1 MGTTSGLAG
10 DLRETAAHMSGA
22 PIPSAEGKGPRDDQR
37 SQGPGAEGVAVWADT
52 ETNID
57 YINFSTVADSVVELI
72 EQAQGKPLSIG
83 VSGAWGVGKSSLVM
97 LTKEALERREQERAH
112 QAGLKVGDFQSQYI
126 FVSFNAWLY
135 QGYDDARAALMEAI
149 AVKLAA
155 VAQERKTGIE
165 KTQEFLRR
173 IDWFRLAS
181 LTAGSAAALALGLPP
196 VGLIGQFAS
205 LFTRGR
211 KDGVDDALIEDTQA
225 TITEGAKQ
233 AKGLLKPAQD
243 ESPRQRIQAL
253 RDSFVAALAE
263 LDVTLVVLI
272 DDLDRCLPETAVST
286 LEAIRLFLFLDG
298 TAFVIAADDQMIK
311 HAVKKHFDQPDDAL
325 VTNYFDKLIQIPIRV
340 PMLGTQEV
348 RAYMFL
354 LYVHNST
361 LEEEERETIRVAV
374 CERLAKTWQGLR
386 IDRAFI
392 QDLGIDLPTE
402 LVAQLDTADRLTT
415 IMATASGIAG
425 NPRLVKRFLNALSVR
440 MAVAKNQGVF
450 VDEAALAKL
459 LLFERLAPPEL
470 YRELATSITNSVDGK
485 PHLLDGWEPGDSD
498 SDTDARSVEASGDLV
513 DEEEPAGSPRA
524 GSPGAGAAETGPAK
538 VAAKGDA
545 VATSAPDPIPERWAT
560 GFPKEWL
567 ALPPRLAD
575 IDMRGALYVSRE
587 HLPILTVEDGMSS
600 TAVELLNALKEHPGE
615 AAALTDR
622 LGTLTG
628 PEQARIFD
636 RLLDIARPI
645 DEWGVPEILEALLVM
660 VQVAPSLS
668 GSLAGFLGGRPAA
681 QIQPDLIPRLSGQAW
696 ASDLMQ
702 TWSTSPDIEPPV
714 KAAIAQRVG
723 NGNIAK

>member
-1 MGTTSGLAG
+1 MWT
-10 DLRETAAHMSGA
+10 
-22 PIPSAEGKGPRDDQR
+22 
-37 SQGPGAEGVAVWADT
+37 DT

-72 EQAQGKPLSIG
+72 EQAEGKPLSIG

-97 LTKEALERREQERAH
+97 LTKDALERRERQRARD
-112 QAGLKVGDFQSQYI
+112 QGIRDDDDFQSKYI

-149 AVKLAA
+149 AVKLAE
-155 VAQERKTGIE
+155 VAEERKTGVE
-165 KTQEFLRR
+165 KTRDFLRR

-181 LTAGSAAALALGLPP
+181 LTAGSAAALALGPPP

-205 LFTRGR
+205 LFSRGR
-211 KDGVDDALIEDTQA
+211 RNGVDDNLIEDAQGAVTQA
-225 TITEGAKQ
+225 AGE
-233 AKGLLKPAQD
+233 AKGLLRDKPAQD

-253 RDSFVAALAE
+253 RDSFVAALQE
-263 LDVTLVVLI
+263 LEVTLVVLI

-340 PMLGTQEV
+340 PTLGTQEV

-354 LYVHNST
+354 LYVHNSM
-361 LEEEERETIRVAV
+361 LGESERERIRIAV
-374 CERLAKTWQGLR
+374 CDRLAKTWQGLR

-392 QDLGIDLPTE
+392 QGLGIDLPNE
-402 LVAQLDTADRLTT
+402 LVAQLDTADRLTP

-440 MAVAKNQGVF
+440 MAVAKTQGVS

-459 LLFERLAPPEL
+459 LLFERLAPAEL
-470 YRELATSITNSVDGK
+470 YQELATSITNSVDGK
-485 PHLLDGWEPGDSD
+485 PHLLDGLEPEDLDNASATPTGSTGFADLRD
-498 SDTDARSVEASGDLV
+498 QADTATVPGPKDKVSGSQRARSERDGGTNL
-513 DEEEPAGSPRA
+513 
-524 GSPGAGAAETGPAK
+524 
-538 VAAKGDA
+538 A
-545 VATSAPDPIPERWAT
+545 VAPIPERWAT
-560 GFPKEWL
+560 GFVSEWL

-587 HLPILTVEDGMSS
+587 HLPILTAEDGLSS
-600 TAVELLNALKEHPGE
+600 TATELLKALIEHPSE
-615 AAALTDR
+615 AGALTEPLR
-622 LGTLTG
+622 ELSG
-628 PEQARIFD
+628 PEQSRIFE
-636 RLLDIARPI
+636 RLLDLARPI
-645 DEWGVPEILEALLVM
+645 DAWGVPDIFEALLVM
-660 VQVAPSLS
+660 VQVGPDLS

-681 QIQPDLIPRLSGQAW
+681 QIQPDLIPRISGQPW
-696 ASDLMQ
+696 ASDLM
-702 TWSTSPDIEPPV
+702 TAWAGNPDIEAPV
-714 KAAIAQRVG
+714 KAAIASRLG
-723 NGNIAK
+723 NGNVAK

>member
-1 MGTTSGLAG
+1 M
-10 DLRETAAHMSGA
+10 
-22 PIPSAEGKGPRDDQR
+22 
-37 SQGPGAEGVAVWADT
+37 WADV

-57 YINFSTVADSVVELI
+57 YINFSTVAESVVELI

-97 LTKEALERREQERAH
+97 LTKEALERRDRERA
-112 QAGLKVGDFQSQYI
+112 QAEGINDDDYESRYV

-135 QGYDDARAALMEAI
+135 QGYDDARAALMESI
-149 AVKLAA
+149 AVKLDEIAT
-155 VAQERKTGIE
+155 ERKTGVE

-173 IDWFRLAS
+173 IDWFRFAS
-181 LTAGSAAALALGLPP
+181 LTAGSAAALAFGLPP
-196 VGLIGQFAS
+196 IGLIGQFTS
-205 LFTRGR
+205 LFNRGR
-211 KDGVDDALIEDTQA
+211 KDGVDGDLIEDAQETVTAGASQA
-225 TITEGAKQ
+225 GALIKD
-233 AKGLLKPAQD
+233 KPAPD

-286 LEAIRLFLFLDG
+286 LEAIRLFLFLEG

-340 PMLGTQEV
+340 PTLGTQEV

-361 LEEEERETIRVAV
+361 LGEADRERIRHAV

-392 QDLGIDLPTE
+392 QSLGITLPDDLI
-402 LVAQLDTADRLTT
+402 AQLDTADRLTP

-440 MAVAKNQGVF
+440 MAVARRQGVA

-470 YRELATSITNSVDGK
+470 YRELAVSITNSVDGK
-485 PHLLDGWEPGDSD
+485 PHLLDEWEPDPKGPN
-498 SDTDARSVEASGDLV
+498 TDASTKSTDPV
-513 DEEEPAGSPRA
+513 DPTDHPGIVKAPRA
-524 GSPGAGAAETGPAK
+524 ANKKTAAPHDLDETDIEAESTA
-538 VAAKGDA
+538 VAA
-545 VATSAPDPIPERWAT
+545 IPERWAT
-560 GFPKEWL
+560 GFANEWL

-587 HLPILTVEDGMSS
+587 HLPIITVEDGLSS
-600 TAVELLNALKEHPGE
+600 TAAELLKALIEHPSE
-615 AAALTDR
+615 AAALTAR
-622 LGTLTG
+622 LGELSG
-628 PEQARIFD
+628 PEQSRIFE
-636 RLLDIARPI
+636 RLLDLARPI
-645 DEWGVPEILEALLVM
+645 DVWGVPDVLEALLVLI
-660 VQVAPSLS
+660 QVAPSLS
-668 GSLAGFLGGRPAA
+668 GSLSGFLGGRPAA
-681 QIQPDLIPRLSGQAW
+681 QIQPDLIPRLSGQTWAADLMATW
-696 ASDLMQ
+696 AS
-702 TWSTSPDIEPPV
+702 SPSIEAPV
-714 KAAIAQRVG
+714 KAAIKSRVS
-723 NGNIAK
+723 NGNVAK

>member
-1 MGTTSGLAG
+1 M
-10 DLRETAAHMSGA
+10 
-22 PIPSAEGKGPRDDQR
+22 
-37 SQGPGAEGVAVWADT
+37 WADT

>member
-1 MGTTSGLAG
+1 M
-10 DLRETAAHMSGA
+10 
-22 PIPSAEGKGPRDDQR
+22 
-37 SQGPGAEGVAVWADT
+37 AVWSDT

-97 LTKEALERREQERAH
+97 LTREALERREWE
-112 QAGLKVGDFQSQYI
+112 QALAAGVEEEDFKSKYI
-126 FVSFNAWLY
+126 YVSFNAWLY

-149 AVKLAA
+149 AVELAK
-155 VAQERKTGIE
+155 VAEERKTGVD
-165 KTQEFLRR
+165 KTQEFLSR

-181 LTAGSAAALALGLPP
+181 MTAGSAAALALGLPP

-205 LFTRGR
+205 LIGRSR
-211 KDGVDDALIEDTQA
+211 KDGIDDTLIEDAEDGLAQ
-225 TITEGAKQ
+225 GAKQ
-233 AKGLLKPAQD
+233 AKGLLKDEPAQD

-253 RDSFVAALAE
+253 RDSFVAALHE

-311 HAVKKHFDQPDDAL
+311 HAVKKHFDQPDDSL

-340 PMLGTQEV
+340 PTLGTQEV

-354 LYVHNST
+354 LYVHNSA
-361 LEEEERETIRVAV
+361 LKEAERETIRVAV

-392 QDLGIDLPTE
+392 QSLDVDLPPE

-415 IMATASGIAG
+415 IMATATGIAG
-425 NPRLVKRFLNALSVR
+425 NPRLIKRFLNALSVR

-470 YRELATSITNSVDGK
+470 YRELATSITNSVNGK
-485 PHLLDGWEPGDSD
+485 SHLLDVWEPADA
-498 SDTDARSVEASGDLV
+498 DTDSSTVDVSADLSELADAPDQPHAV
-513 DEEEPAGSPRA
+513 TATGVVPNEAGSKKIV
-524 GSPGAGAAETGPAK
+524 AEGD
-538 VAAKGDA
+538 VAAASTTD
-545 VATSAPDPIPERWAT
+545 TIPDRWAT
-560 GFPKEWL
+560 SFAKEWL
-567 ALPPRLAD
+567 ALPPRLAE

-587 HLPILTVEDGMSS
+587 HLPILTVEDGLSS
-600 TAVELLNALKEHPGE
+600 TAAETLTALIEHPSE

-622 LGTLTG
+622 LEALSG
-628 PEQARIFD
+628 PELNRIFD
-636 RLLDIARPI
+636 RLLDVARPV
-645 DEWGVPEILEALLVM
+645 DAWGVPEILEALLVV

-668 GSLAGFLGGRPAA
+668 GSLAGFLGGRPPG
-681 QIQPDLIPRLSGQAW
+681 QVQPDLIPRISGLPW
-696 ASDLMQ
+696 ASELM
-702 TWSTSPDIEPPV
+702 TRWADSPGIETPV
-714 KAAIAQRVG
+714 KVAIAQRVG
-723 NGNIAK
+723 NGNVAK

>member
-1 MGTTSGLAG
+1 M
-10 DLRETAAHMSGA
+10 
-22 PIPSAEGKGPRDDQR
+22 
-37 SQGPGAEGVAVWADT
+37 WADT

-72 EQAQGKPLSIG
+72 EQAEGKPLSIG

-97 LTKEALERREQERAH
+97 LTREALERRERAR
-112 QAGLKVGDFQSQYI
+112 ALAEGVAEGEFESKYI

-149 AVKLAA
+149 AVELAK
-155 VAQERKTGIE
+155 VAEERKTGVE
-165 KTQEFLRR
+165 KTQDFLRR
-173 IDWFRLAS
+173 IDWFRFAS

-205 LFTRGR
+205 LFNRGR
-211 KDGVDDALIEDTQA
+211 KDGVDDALIEDTQGA
-225 TITEGAKQ
+225 ITEGAKGVR
-233 AKGLLKPAQD
+233 GLLKDKPTQD

-253 RDSFVAALAE
+253 RDSFVAALQE

-272 DDLDRCLPETAVST
+272 DDLDRCLPETAIST

-340 PMLGTQEV
+340 PTLGTQEV

-361 LEEEERETIRVAV
+361 LGEEEREHVRVAV

-392 QDLGIDLPTE
+392 QSLGIDLPTE
-402 LVAQLDTADRLTT
+402 LVAQLDTADRLTP
-415 IMATASGIAG
+415 IMATATGIAG

-440 MAVAKNQGVF
+440 MAVAKNQGVS

-470 YRELATSITNSVDGK
+470 YQELATSITNSVDGK
-485 PHLLDGWEPGDSD
+485 PHLLDGWEPADSD
-498 SDTDARSVEASGDLV
+498 PAPNTENGSTD
-513 DEEEPAGSPRA
+513 PADPGAQADA
-524 GSPGAGAAETGPAK
+524 GAAPAPGAGDKGAKSDKGVAADDRAAEPT
-538 VAAKGDA
+538 AA
-545 VATSAPDPIPERWAT
+545 PIPDRWAA
-560 GFPKEWL
+560 GFAKEWL
-567 ALPPRLAD
+567 ELPPRLAD

-587 HLPILTVEDGMSS
+587 HLPILTVEDGLSS
-600 TAVELLNALKEHPGE
+600 TAAELLKALIEHPSE
-615 AAALTDR
+615 AGVLTDR
-622 LGTLTG
+622 LGELSG
-628 PEQARIFD
+628 AEQTRILD

-645 DEWGVPEILEALLVM
+645 DTWGVPEILEAMLVM
-660 VQVAPSLS
+660 VHVAPSLS

-681 QIQPDLIPRLSGQAW
+681 QIQPDLIPRISGQPW
-696 ASDLMQ
+696 ATDLM
-702 TWSTSPDIEPPV
+702 TAWTASPGIEAPV
-714 KAAIAQRVG
+714 KAAIANRVG
-723 NGNIAK
+723 NGHLAK

>member
-1 MGTTSGLAG
+1 MWS
-10 DLRETAAHMSGA
+10 
-22 PIPSAEGKGPRDDQR
+22 
-37 SQGPGAEGVAVWADT
+37 DT

-83 VSGAWGVGKSSLVM
+83 ISGAWGVGKSSLVM
-97 LTKEALERREQERAH
+97 LTKEALERRERERALTTGVK
-112 QAGLKVGDFQSQYI
+112 ASDFKSKYI

-149 AVKLAA
+149 AVKLAE
-155 VAQERKTGIE
+155 VAEERKTGID
-165 KTQEFLRR
+165 KTQDFLRR

-181 LTAGSAAALALGLPP
+181 LTAWSAAALALGLPP
-196 VGLIGQFAS
+196 VGLFGQFAS

-211 KDGVDDALIEDTQA
+211 KDGVDDALIEDAQGA
-225 TITEGAKQ
+225 ITEGAKQ
-233 AKGLLKPAQD
+233 AKGLLKDKPAQD

-253 RDSFVAALAE
+253 RDSFVAALDE
-263 LDVTLVVLI
+263 LNVTLVVLI

-340 PMLGTQEV
+340 PTLGTQEV

-354 LYVHNST
+354 LYVHNSA
-361 LEEEERETIRVAV
+361 LGEEERETIRVAV
-374 CERLAKTWQGLR
+374 CERLATTWKGLR

-392 QDLGIDLPTE
+392 QSLGIELPTE
-402 LVAQLDTADRLTT
+402 LVAQLDTADRLTA

-470 YRELATSITNSVDGK
+470 YRELATSITNSADGK
-485 PHLLDGWEPGDSD
+485 PHMLEGWEPVDSVLHTELRGMD
-498 SDTDARSVEASGDLV
+498 ISVEPV
-513 DEEEPAGSPRA
+513 DEVRRAEESGIETKEATTDQVL
-524 GSPGAGAAETGPAK
+524 AE
-538 VAAKGDA
+538 DDFA
-545 VATSAPDPIPERWAT
+545 VQASANHIPERWAT
-560 GFPKEWL
+560 GFPREWL
-567 ALPPRLAD
+567 ALPPRLTD

-600 TAVELLNALKEHPGE
+600 TVAELLNAIKEHPGE

-622 LGTLTG
+622 IRTLTSA
-628 PEQARIFD
+628 EQAGIFD
-636 RLLDIARPI
+636 CLLDIARPI
-645 DEWGVPEILEALLVM
+645 DEWGVPEILEALLVI

-668 GSLAGFLGGRPAA
+668 GSLAGFLGDRPAA
-681 QIQPDLIPRLSGQAW
+681 QIQPDLIPRLSGLVW
-696 ASDLMQ
+696 ASRLME
-702 TWSTSPDIEPPV
+702 TWLTNPDIEQPV
-714 KAAIAQRVG
+714 KVAIEQRVG

>member
-1 MGTTSGLAG
+1 M
-10 DLRETAAHMSGA
+10 
-22 PIPSAEGKGPRDDQR
+22 
-37 SQGPGAEGVAVWADT
+37 AVWADT

-72 EQAQGKPLSIG
+72 EQAQGQPLSVG

-97 LTKEALERREQERAH
+97 LTKEALERRERERAIA
-112 QAGLKVGDFQSQYI
+112 AGADEGDFKSKYI

-149 AVKLAA
+149 AVKLAE
-155 VAQERKTGIE
+155 VAEERKTGIE
-165 KTQEFLRR
+165 KTRDFLRR

-205 LFTRGR
+205 LFSRGR
-211 KDGVDDALIEDTQA
+211 KDGVDDAVIEDAQGA
-225 TITEGAKQ
+225 VTEGAKQ
-233 AKGLLKPAQD
+233 AKGLLKDKPAQD

-253 RDSFVAALAE
+253 RDSFVAALDE
-263 LDVTLVVLI
+263 LEVTLVVLI

-340 PMLGTQEV
+340 PTLGTQEV

-361 LEEEERETIRVAV
+361 LGKEQRETIRVAV

-392 QDLGIDLPTE
+392 QGLGIDLPTE

-415 IMATASGIAG
+415 IMATATGIAG

-440 MAVAKNQGVF
+440 MAVARNQGVS

-470 YRELATSITNSVDGK
+470 YLELAASITNSVDGK
-485 PHLLDGWEPGDSD
+485 PHLLDGWEPTDSH
-498 SDTDARSVEASGDLV
+498 TDAGGGDASADPADSGDRVEAVTASGARAKD
-513 DEEEPAGSPRA
+513 AGSDKVVA
-524 GSPGAGAAETGPAK
+524 QGDVAAETTADS
-538 VAAKGDA
+538 V
-545 VATSAPDPIPERWAT
+545 PERWAT
-560 GFPKEWL
+560 GFLKEWL

-587 HLPILTVEDGMSS
+587 HLPILTAEDGMSS
-600 TAVELLNALKEHPGE
+600 TAAELLKALIEYPSE
-615 AAALTDR
+615 AAILSDR
-622 LGTLTG
+622 LGALSG
-628 PEQARIFD
+628 PDQGRIFD
-636 RLLDIARPI
+636 RLLDVARPI
-645 DEWGVPEILEALLVM
+645 NEWGVPEILEALLVM

-668 GSLAGFLGGRPAA
+668 GRLAGFLRGRPAA
-681 QIQPDLIPRLSGQAW
+681 QIQPDLIPRISGQPW
-696 ASDLMQ
+696 ASDLMT
-702 TWSTSPDIEPPV
+702 TWSTSPDIEAPI

-723 NGNIAK
+723 NGNVTK

>member
-1 MGTTSGLAG
+1 MTGGPEGL
-10 DLRETAAHMSGA
+10 
-22 PIPSAEGKGPRDDQR
+22 
-37 SQGPGAEGVAVWADT
+37 GAEGVAVWADT

-97 LTKEALERREQERAH
+97 LTKEALERREQERARE
-112 QAGLKVGDFQSQYI
+112 AGVKEGDFKSQYI

-149 AVKLAA
+149 AVKLAE
-155 VAQERKTGIE
+155 VAQERKTGVE
-165 KTQEFLRR
+165 KTQDFLRR

-205 LFTRGR
+205 LFSRGR
-211 KDGVDDALIEDTQA
+211 KDGVDDALIEDAQGA
-225 TITEGAKQ
+225 IKEGAKQ
-233 AKGLLKPAQD
+233 AKGLLKDKPAHD

-253 RDSFVAALAE
+253 RDSFVAALNE

-402 LVAQLDTADRLTT
+402 LVSQLDTADRLTT

-440 MAVAKNQGVF
+440 MAVAKNQGVS

-498 SDTDARSVEASGDLV
+498 SDTDSGSVEASRDLI
-513 DEEEPAGSPRA
+513 DEEEPAGSLGA
-524 GSPGAGAAETGPAK
+524 DSPGAGPTEAGPAN

-545 VATSAPDPIPERWAT
+545 GAAPTPDPIPERWAT

-622 LGTLTG
+622 LGMLNG

-660 VQVAPSLS
+660 VKVAPSLS

-696 ASDLMQ
+696 ARDLMEA
-702 TWSTSPDIEPPV
+702 WSTSPDIEAPV
-714 KAAIAQRVG
+714 KVAIAQRVG

>member
-1 MGTTSGLAG
+1 M
-10 DLRETAAHMSGA
+10 
-22 PIPSAEGKGPRDDQR
+22 
-37 SQGPGAEGVAVWADT
+37 AVWADT

-97 LTKEALERREQERAH
+97 LTKEALERRERE
-112 QAGLKVGDFQSQYI
+112 QALAAGVKEDDFESKYI

-149 AVKLAA
+149 AVELAK
-155 VAQERKTGIE
+155 VAEERKTGVD
-165 KTQEFLRR
+165 KTQEFLSR

-181 LTAGSAAALALGLPP
+181 MTAGSAAALALGLPP
-196 VGLIGQFAS
+196 VGLIGQFTS
-205 LFTRGR
+205 LIGRGR
-211 KDGVDDALIEDTQA
+211 KDGVDDALIEDAQDVVTG
-225 TITEGAKQ
+225 GAKQ
-233 AKGLLKPAQD
+233 AKELLKDRPAQD

-253 RDSFVAALAE
+253 RDSFVAALDE
-263 LDVTLVVLI
+263 LKVTLVVLI

-361 LEEEERETIRVAV
+361 LEKEERETIRIAV

-392 QDLGIDLPTE
+392 QGLGIDLPTE

-415 IMATASGIAG
+415 IMATATGIAG
-425 NPRLVKRFLNALSVR
+425 NPRLVKRFLNTLSVR

-470 YRELATSITNSVDGK
+470 YQELATSITNSVDGK
-485 PHLLDGWEPGDSD
+485 PHLLDGWEPVD
-498 SDTDARSVEASGDLV
+498 SDTDSNSVDASAD
-513 DEEEPAGSPRA
+513 PADTLDQA
-524 GSPGAGAAETGPAK
+524 GEVKASVAGATEAGTHK
-538 VAAKGDA
+538 VVTKGDVA
-545 VATSAPDPIPERWAT
+545 VTSTADPIPERWAT
-560 GFPKEWL
+560 GFAKEWL

-587 HLPILTVEDGMSS
+587 HLPILTVENGMSS
-600 TAVELLNALKEHPGE
+600 TAAELLNALKEHPGE

-622 LGTLTG
+622 LETLTG
-628 PEQARIFD
+628 TEQARIFD

-645 DEWGVPEILEALLVM
+645 EEWGVPEILEALLVM
-660 VQVAPSLS
+660 VQIVPSLS

-696 ASDLMQ
+696 ARDLIKS
-702 TWSTSPDIEPPV
+702 WSTSPDIEAPV
-714 KAAIAQRVG
+714 KAAITNRVG

>member
-1 MGTTSGLAG
+1 M
-10 DLRETAAHMSGA
+10 
-22 PIPSAEGKGPRDDQR
+22 
-37 SQGPGAEGVAVWADT
+37 AVWADT

-97 LTKEALERREQERAH
+97 LTKEALERRERE
-112 QAGLKVGDFQSQYI
+112 QALAAGVKEDDFESKYI

-149 AVKLAA
+149 AVELAK
-155 VAQERKTGIE
+155 VAEERKTGVN
-165 KTQEFLRR
+165 KTQEFLSR

-181 LTAGSAAALALGLPP
+181 MTAGSAAALALGLPP
-196 VGLIGQFAS
+196 VGLIGQFTS
-205 LFTRGR
+205 LIGRGR
-211 KDGVDDALIEDTQA
+211 KDGVDDALIEDAQDVV
-225 TITEGAKQ
+225 TEGAKQ
-233 AKGLLKPAQD
+233 AKELLKDRPAQD

-253 RDSFVAALAE
+253 RDSFVAALDE
-263 LDVTLVVLI
+263 LKVTLVVLI

-311 HAVKKHFDQPDDAL
+311 HAVKRHFDQPDDAL

-361 LEEEERETIRVAV
+361 LEKEERETIRIAV

-392 QDLGIDLPTE
+392 QGLGIDLPTQ

-415 IMATASGIAG
+415 IMATATGIAG
-425 NPRLVKRFLNALSVR
+425 NPRLVKRFLNTLSVR

-470 YRELATSITNSVDGK
+470 YQELATSITNSVDGK
-485 PHLLDGWEPGDSD
+485 PHLLDGWEPVD
-498 SDTDARSVEASGDLV
+498 SDTDSHSVDASAD
-513 DEEEPAGSPRA
+513 PADTLDQA
-524 GSPGAGAAETGPAK
+524 GEVKASVAGATEAGTHK
-538 VAAKGDA
+538 VATKGDVA
-545 VATSAPDPIPERWAT
+545 VTSTADPIPERWAT
-560 GFPKEWL
+560 GFAKEWL

-600 TAVELLNALKEHPGE
+600 TAAELLNALKEHPGE

-622 LGTLTG
+622 LETLTG
-628 PEQARIFD
+628 TEQVRIFD

-645 DEWGVPEILEALLVM
+645 EEWGVPEILEALLVM
-660 VQVAPSLS
+660 VQIVPSLS

-696 ASDLMQ
+696 ASDLIKS
-702 TWSTSPDIEPPV
+702 WSTSPDIEAPV
-714 KAAIAQRVG
+714 KAAITNRVG

>member
-1 MGTTSGLAG
+1 M
-10 DLRETAAHMSGA
+10 
-22 PIPSAEGKGPRDDQR
+22 
-37 SQGPGAEGVAVWADT
+37 WADT

-97 LTKEALERREQERAH
+97 LTKDALERRERGRARD
-112 QAGLKVGDFQSQYI
+112 QGIKDDDFDSKYI

-149 AVKLAA
+149 AVELAK
-155 VAQERKTGIE
+155 VAEERKTGIE
-165 KTQEFLRR
+165 KTQDFLRR

-205 LFTRGR
+205 LFNRGR
-211 KDGVDDALIEDTQA
+211 KDGVDDALIEDAQGA
-225 TITEGAKQ
+225 ITEGAKQ
-233 AKGLLKPAQD
+233 AKGLLKDKPAQY
-243 ESPRQRIQAL
+243 ETPRQRIQAL
-253 RDSFVAALAE
+253 RDSFVAALQE
-263 LDVTLVVLI
+263 LNVTLVVLI

-311 HAVKKHFDQPDDAL
+311 HAVKKHFDQPDDSL
-325 VTNYFDKLIQIPIRV
+325 VTNYFDKLIQVPIRV
-340 PMLGTQEV
+340 PTLGTQEV

-361 LEEEERETIRVAV
+361 LGREERERIRIAA

-392 QDLGIDLPTE
+392 QSLGIDLPNE
-402 LVAQLDTADRLTT
+402 LVAQLDTADRLTP

-440 MAVAKNQGVF
+440 MAVARNQGVS

-459 LLFERLAPPEL
+459 LLFERLAPPDL
-470 YRELATSITNSVDGK
+470 YQELAASITNNVDGK
-485 PHLLDGWEPGDSD
+485 PHLLDGWEPED
-498 SDTDARSVEASGDLV
+498 
-513 DEEEPAGSPRA
+513 
-524 GSPGAGAAETGPAK
+524 PGAASTTSTGPNDPADPRDHAGP
-538 VAAKGDA
+538 AAAPGSAGKETASPEDRIEGDDA
-545 VATSAPDPIPERWAT
+545 AQPEAASIPEKWTT
-560 GFPKEWL
+560 GFAKEWL

-587 HLPILTVEDGMSS
+587 HLPILTVEDGLSS
-600 TAVELLNALKEHPGE
+600 TAAELLQALIEHPSEAGALTERLKE
-615 AAALTDR
+615 LN
-622 LGTLTG
+622 G
-628 PEQARIFD
+628 PEQSRIFE
-636 RLLDIARPI
+636 RLLDLARPI
-645 DEWGVPEILEALLVM
+645 DEWGVPDILEALLIM
-660 VQVAPSLS
+660 AQVAPGLS

-681 QIQPDLIPRLSGQAW
+681 QIQPDLIPRVFGQPW
-696 ASDLMQ
+696 ASDLMN
-702 TWSTSPDIEPPV
+702 TWAANRDIAAPV
-714 KAAIAQRVG
+714 KAAIARRVG
-723 NGNIAK
+723 IGNITK

>member
-1 MGTTSGLAG
+1 M
-10 DLRETAAHMSGA
+10 
-22 PIPSAEGKGPRDDQR
+22 
-37 SQGPGAEGVAVWADT
+37 WADT

-83 VSGAWGVGKSSLVM
+83 LSGAWGVGKSSLVM
-97 LTKEALERREQERAH
+97 LTKDALERRERERARAEGISDH
-112 QAGLKVGDFQSQYI
+112 DFESRYI
-126 FVSFNAWLY
+126 FVTFNAWLY

-149 AVKLAA
+149 AVELAEA
-155 VAQERKTGIE
+155 ATERKTGVE
-165 KTQEFLRR
+165 KTQDFLRR

-181 LTAGSAAALALGLPP
+181 MTAGSAAALALGLPP
-196 VGLIGQFAS
+196 VGLFGQFSS
-205 LFTRGR
+205 LFNRGR
-211 KDGVDDALIEDTQA
+211 KDGVDSALIEDVQG
-225 TITEGAKQ
+225 TITEGAEQ
-233 AKGLLKPAQD
+233 AKGLVKDKPGQD

-253 RDSFVAALAE
+253 RDSFVAALDE
-263 LDVTLVVLI
+263 LNVTLVVLI

-340 PMLGTQEV
+340 PTLGTQEV

-361 LEEEERETIRVAV
+361 LGDTDRERIRHAV

-386 IDRAFI
+386 IDRPFI
-392 QDLGIDLPTE
+392 QGIGIDLPNG
-402 LVAQLDTADRLTT
+402 LVAQLDTADRLTP
-415 IMATASGIAG
+415 IMARASGIAG

-440 MAVAKNQGVF
+440 MAVARNQGVS

-470 YRELATSITNSVDGK
+470 YRELAASITNSVDGK
-485 PHLLDGWEPGDSD
+485 AHLLDGWEPEGP
-498 SDTDARSVEASGDLV
+498 DTTSASSTSSTD
-513 DEEEPAGSPRA
+513 PAGARGHA
-524 GSPGAGAAETGPAK
+524 GSATASSADKKASSPQDLAETDGAAAPT
-538 VAAKGDA
+538 VA
-545 VATSAPDPIPERWAT
+545 PIPERWST
-560 GFPKEWL
+560 EFTKEWL

-587 HLPILTVEDGMSS
+587 HLPILTVEDGLSS
-600 TAVELLNALKEHPGE
+600 TAAELLKALIEHPSE
-615 AAALTDR
+615 AAALTER
-622 LGTLTG
+622 LGELSG
-628 PEQARIFD
+628 PEQSRIFE
-636 RLLDIARPI
+636 RLLDLARQI
-645 DEWGVPEILEALLVM
+645 DAWGVPDILEALLCV
-660 VQVAPSLS
+660 VQVAPNLS

-681 QIQPDLIPRLSGQAW
+681 QIQPDLIPRLSGQPW
-696 ASDLMQ
+696 ARDLMT
-702 TWSTSPDIEPPV
+702 TWANSPGVQVPV
-714 KAAIAQRVG
+714 KAAIASRVG

>member
-1 MGTTSGLAG
+1 LWT
-10 DLRETAAHMSGA
+10 
-22 PIPSAEGKGPRDDQR
+22 
-37 SQGPGAEGVAVWADT
+37 DT

-57 YINFSTVADSVVELI
+57 YINFATVADSVVELI

-97 LTKEALERREQERAH
+97 LTKDALERRERERQRA
-112 QAGLKVGDFQSQYI
+112 QGISDDDFESKYI

-149 AVKLAA
+149 AVKLAE
-155 VAQERKTGIE
+155 VAAERKTGIE

-173 IDWFRLAS
+173 IDWFRFAS

-211 KDGVDDALIEDTQA
+211 KDGIDDDLIEDAQD

-233 AKGLLKPAQD
+233 AKGLLKDKPAQD

-253 RDSFVAALAE
+253 RDSFVAALGE
-263 LDVTLVVLI
+263 LKVTLVVLI

-311 HAVKKHFDQPDDAL
+311 HAVRKHFDQPDDAL

-340 PMLGTQEV
+340 PTLGTQEV

-354 LYVHNST
+354 LYVHDSS
-361 LEEEERETIRVAV
+361 LGEPERERIRIAV

-392 QDLGIDLPTE
+392 QSLGIDLPSE
-402 LVAQLDTADRLTT
+402 LVAQLDTADRLTP
-415 IMATASGIAG
+415 IMATATGIAG

-440 MAVAKNQGVF
+440 MAVARNQGVS

-470 YRELATSITNSVDGK
+470 YLELAQSITNNVDGK
-485 PHLLDGWEPGDSD
+485 PHLLDGWEPEAPDTTPSTATNASDPSEQEDAVTAPGSADKRARSPKDSD
-498 SDTDARSVEASGDLV
+498 VRG
-513 DEEEPAGSPRA
+513 
-524 GSPGAGAAETGPAK
+524 GAAEPTD
-538 VAAKGDA
+538 V
-545 VATSAPDPIPERWAT
+545 PIPEKWST
-560 GFPKEWL
+560 GFAKEWL

-575 IDMRGALYVSRE
+575 VDMRGALYVSRE
-587 HLPILTVEDGMSS
+587 HLPILTVEDGLSS
-600 TAVELLNALKEHPGE
+600 TAAELLKALSEHPSE
-615 AAALTDR
+615 AGALTER
-622 LGTLTG
+622 LRELNG
-628 PEQARIFD
+628 PEQSRIFE
-636 RLLDIARPI
+636 RLLDLARPI
-645 DEWGVPEILEALLVM
+645 DAWGVPEILEALLVM

-668 GSLAGFLGGRPAA
+668 ASLAGFLGGRPAA
-681 QIQPDLIPRLSGQAW
+681 QIQPDLIPRISGQPW
-696 ASDLMQ
+696 AADLMT
-702 TWSTSPDIEPPV
+702 TWADNPDIEAPV
-714 KAAIAQRVG
+714 KAAITSRVG
-723 NGNIAK
+723 NGNVAK

>member
-1 MGTTSGLAG
+1 M
-10 DLRETAAHMSGA
+10 
-22 PIPSAEGKGPRDDQR
+22 
-37 SQGPGAEGVAVWADT
+37 WADT

-97 LTKEALERREQERAH
+97 LTKDALARRERERARD
-112 QAGLKVGDFQSQYI
+112 QGIKDDDFESKYI

-135 QGYDDARAALMEAI
+135 QGYDDARAALMESI
-149 AVKLAA
+149 AVELAK
-155 VAQERKTGIE
+155 VAEERKTGIE
-165 KTQEFLRR
+165 KTQDFLRR

-196 VGLIGQFAS
+196 IGLIGQFAS
-205 LFTRGR
+205 LISRGR
-211 KDGVDDALIEDTQA
+211 KDGVNDALIEDAQGA
-225 TITEGAKQ
+225 ISEGAKQ
-233 AKGLLKPAQD
+233 AKGLLKDKPDRD
-243 ESPRQRIQAL
+243 ETPRQRIQAL
-253 RDSFVAALAE
+253 RDSFVAALRE

-311 HAVKKHFDQPDDAL
+311 HAVKKHFDQPDDSL
-325 VTNYFDKLIQIPIRV
+325 VTNYFDKLIQVPIRV
-340 PMLGTQEV
+340 PTLGTQEV

-354 LYVHNST
+354 LYVHNSA
-361 LEEEERETIRVAV
+361 LGGAERECIRVAV

-392 QDLGIDLPTE
+392 QSLGIDLPNE
-402 LVAQLDTADRLTT
+402 LVAQLDTADRLTP

-440 MAVAKNQGVF
+440 MAVARNQGVS

-470 YRELATSITNSVDGK
+470 YQELAASITNNVDGK
-485 PHLLDGWEPGDSD
+485 PHLIDGWEPDD
-498 SDTDARSVEASGDLV
+498 
-513 DEEEPAGSPRA
+513 
-524 GSPGAGAAETGPAK
+524 PGAASTSTDSNHSRAPRDHAESTAAPRSAREETASPERRAEADGAAQSK
-538 VAAKGDA
+538 A
-545 VATSAPDPIPERWAT
+545 VRIPEKWAT
-560 GFPKEWL
+560 GFAKEWL

-587 HLPILTVEDGMSS
+587 HLPILTVEDGLSS
-600 TAVELLNALKEHPGE
+600 TAAELLQALAEHPSEGGALTERLKE
-615 AAALTDR
+615 LN
-622 LGTLTG
+622 G
-628 PEQARIFD
+628 PEQSRIFE
-636 RLLDIARPI
+636 RLLDLARPI
-645 DEWGVPEILEALLVM
+645 DEWGVPDILEALLVM
-660 VQVAPSLS
+660 AQVAPSLS

-681 QIQPDLIPRLSGQAW
+681 QIQPDLIPRVSGQPW
-696 ASDLMQ
+696 ASDLMN
-702 TWSTSPDIEPPV
+702 TWAVSPDIAAPV
-714 KAAIAQRVG
+714 KAAIRRRVG
-723 NGNIAK
+723 IGNITK